1 VTFFTLMA
9 NYSTSAWSETFIPR
23 SQITFGSL
31 NFLAQ
36 ETSELCLVSQNE
48 ANAIVLGSRRSA

>member
-1 VTFFTLMA
+1 VTFFNLMA
-9 NYSTSAWSETFIPR
+9 NYSTSARSETFIPS

-36 ETSELCLVSQNE
+36 ETSELCPVSQNE
-48 ANAIVLGSRRSA
+48 ANAIVPGSRRSA